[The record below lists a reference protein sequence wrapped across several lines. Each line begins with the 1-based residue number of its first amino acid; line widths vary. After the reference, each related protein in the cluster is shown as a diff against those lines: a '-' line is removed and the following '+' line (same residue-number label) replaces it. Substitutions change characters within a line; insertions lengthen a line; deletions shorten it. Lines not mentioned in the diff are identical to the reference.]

1 MIAKPFIFVIRLYQ
15 KLISPLLPP
24 SCKYYPSCSAYAIE
38 ALEKFGLAKG
48 SVMAIW
54 RVLRCNPFSKGGY
67 DPVVKDDCCSEH
79 EPPVRRSNR
88 K

>member
-24 SCKYYPSCSAYAIE
+24 SCKYYPSCSAYAVE
-38 ALEKFGLAKG
+38 ALETYGLAKG
-48 SVMAIW
+48 SAMAIW

-67 DPVVKDDCCSEH
+67 DPVVKENSQIDNET
-79 EPPVRRSNR
+79 PTTAR